1 MSEQVIGNSTGL
13 SPRIQLRSNSFGQ
26 LGPVLVTLDA
36 FALVGAA
43 LLAQAGAAHLAE
55 QTADP
60 LRLAAIAAFPT
71 AFTLPLMALCGAY
84 DTDAASRPLQAVK
97 ALLLI
102 WPGLLP
108 LAWLLTVGLQIRLDI
123 AHDGI
128 TAFAVMGPAV
138 LLVQRYTLAVLLRRS
153 AEARGIP
160 LFPVPSSDADPSG
173 VAAFVPDRPPAA
185 TADPAAASPR
195 PGAPARYVSSR
206 RMPAGRKRVPPSTLT
221 EPRPSAQAGR
231 RRALPRLSPTER
243 AGLEAPA
250 ARPGDGEAIKRA
262 FDVVGAGMLCLLLA
276 PLLLILAVLIRMTSE
291 GPVLFRQ
298 MRGGLHGRPFEI
310 YKFRTMTVQPRDA
323 ALVQAYRHDP
333 RVTPL
338 GRILRRTSLD
348 ELPQLFNVLKGDM
361 SLVGPRPHALG
372 HDYEFALRIADYH
385 RRHQVKPGITG
396 WAQVCGCRGETGTD
410 EALRRRI
417 ELDLTYIERRSLW
430 FDLRIILQTCREV
443 VSSETAY

>member
-1 MSEQVIGNSTGL
+1 MSEQVIGSPTSF
-13 SPRIQLRSNSFGQ
+13 SPRTRPRPNAFGQ
-26 LGPVLVTLDA
+26 LSPVLVTLDA
-36 FALVGAA
+36 FALFGMA
-43 LLAQAGAAHLAE
+43 LIVQAGAAHLAE
-55 QTADP
+55 QTVDP

-84 DTDAASRPLQAVK
+84 DADAAYRPVQALK
-97 ALLLI
+97 ALMLI

-108 LAWLLTVGLQIRLDI
+108 LAWLLTVGLQIHLDFSQ
-123 AHDGI
+123 DGLP
-128 TAFAVMGPAV
+128 AFAVTGPLA
-138 LLVQRYTLAVLLRRS
+138 LMLQRTTLAALLRRATGERDPS
-153 AEARGIP
+153 FS
-160 LFPVPSSDADPSG
+160 LPSSDAAGPG
-173 VAAFVPDRPPAA
+173 GAEVASRGRAFPASARAGAEAARAAPP
-185 TADPAAASPR
+185 R
-195 PGAPARYVSSR
+195 RGA
-206 RMPAGRKRVPPSTLT
+206 AGRKRLQPGALPEARPYASPS
-221 EPRPSAQAGR
+221 R
-231 RRALPRLSPTER
+231 RRPLPRLSPPERSDLAARAMR
-243 AGLEAPA
+243 AGE
-250 ARPGDGEAIKRA
+250 GEAVKRA
-262 FDVVGAGMLCLLLA
+262 FDLVGAGLLCLLLA
-276 PLLLILAVLIRMTSE
+276 PLLVIIAVLIRLTSE

-310 YKFRTMTVQPRDA
+310 YKFRTMTVQPGEA

-372 HDYEFALRIADYH
+372 HDSEFARRVADYH

-396 WAQVCGCRGETGTD
+396 WAQVCGCRGETRTD

-443 VSSETAY
+443 VSSQTAY

>member
-1 MSEQVIGNSTGL
+1 MSEQVIGNSTGF

-185 TADPAAASPR
+185 TADPAAVPAPPAASVDR
-195 PGAPARYVSSR
+195 AEVVATV
-206 RMPAGRKRVPPSTLT
+206 
-221 EPRPSAQAGR
+221 
-231 RRALPRLSPTER
+231 RALYARV
-243 AGLEAPA
+243 LEYP
-250 ARPGDGEAIKRA
+250 EE
-262 FDVVGAGMLCLLLA
+262 
-276 PLLLILAVLIRMTSE
+276 S
-291 GPVLFRQ
+291 
-298 MRGGLHGRPFEI
+298 
-310 YKFRTMTVQPRDA
+310 
-323 ALVQAYRHDP
+323 
-333 RVTPL
+333 
-338 GRILRRTSLD
+338 
-348 ELPQLFNVLKGDM
+348 
-361 SLVGPRPHALG
+361 
-372 HDYEFALRIADYH
+372 
-385 RRHQVKPGITG
+385 
-396 WAQVCGCRGETGTD
+396 
-410 EALRRRI
+410 
-417 ELDLTYIERRSLW
+417 
-430 FDLRIILQTCREV
+430 
-443 VSSETAY
+443 

>member
-1 MSEQVIGNSTGL
+1 MSEQVIGNSTSF
-13 SPRIQLRSNSFGQ
+13 SPRSQLRPNAFGQ
-26 LGPVLVTLDA
+26 FDPVLVTLDA
-36 FALVGAA
+36 FALIGTA

-84 DTDAASRPLQAVK
+84 DADAASRPRLALK
-97 ALLLI
+97 ALVLI
-102 WPGLLP
+102 WPCLLP
-108 LAWLLTVGLQIRLDI
+108 LAWLLAAGLQIHLD
-123 AHDGI
+123 AAQDGL
-128 TAFAVMGPAV
+128 TTFAVMGPAG
-138 LLVQRYTLAVLLRRS
+138 LLAQRFTLAALLRRS
-153 AEARGIP
+153 ALGREAPFAAPAPEAVGD
-160 LFPVPSSDADPSG
+160 LGG
-173 VAAFVPDRPPAA
+173 VE
-185 TADPAAASPR
+185 AAAPGCP
-195 PGAPARYVSSR
+195 PGASARTAAEGASRPAPPR
-206 RMPAGRKRVPPSTLT
+206 RIAAGRKRVPPGALP
-221 EPRPSAQAGR
+221 EARPNAQWGR
-231 RRALPRLSPTER
+231 RRPLPRLSPPER
-243 AGLEAPA
+243 SAGEARA

-262 FDVVGAGMLCLLLA
+262 FDVVGAGLLCLLLA
-276 PLLLILAVLIRMTSE
+276 PLLVIIAVLIRLTSE
-291 GPVLFRQ
+291 GPALFRQ

-310 YKFRTMTVQPRDA
+310 YKFRTMTVQPGNA

-372 HDYEFALRIADYH
+372 HDDEFALRIADYH
-385 RRHQVKPGITG
+385 RRYQVKPGITG
-396 WAQVCGCRGETGTD
+396 WAQVCGCRGETRTD